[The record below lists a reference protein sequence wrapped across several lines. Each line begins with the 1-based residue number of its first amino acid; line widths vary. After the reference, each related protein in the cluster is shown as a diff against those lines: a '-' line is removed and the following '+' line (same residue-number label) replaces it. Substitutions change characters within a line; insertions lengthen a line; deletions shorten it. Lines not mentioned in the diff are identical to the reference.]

1 MSTTAMTLGERLKTE
16 TAEQHKRAENTEIQK
31 LLVHG
36 RVTREQY
43 GAWLGQMKHVH
54 AALES
59 AVARQARADAR
70 VKIAQMEGSQAARIA
85 ADMQVVGAADAPA
98 LASTQALIAEINR
111 TDAVGLIGMHY
122 VLEGSMNGGKFIAM
136 GVRRGLGLT
145 TGQGDTY
152 LDPYGERQRGVWA
165 AWKGALDATEFS
177 ADESERVLAG
187 AKAMFDGVTGLGM
200 ELSGR

>member
-1 MSTTAMTLGERLKTE
+1 MSATAMTLGERLKTE

-31 LLVHG
+31 LLVQG

-43 GAWLGQMKHVH
+43 GAWLGQMRHVH

-59 AVARQARADAR
+59 AVARQAGSDAR
-70 VKIAQMEGSQAARIA
+70 VKIAQAEGSHASRIV
-85 ADMQVVGAADAPA
+85 ADMKVVGAAETPV
-98 LASTQALIAEINR
+98 LASTATLVAEIQKQ
-111 TDAVGLIGMHY
+111 DALGLIGMHY

-145 TGQGDTY
+145 PGQGDTY

-165 AWKGALDATEFS
+165 AWKGTLDATEFT
-177 ADESERVLAG
+177 ADECERVLRG
-187 AKAMFDGVTGLGM
+187 AKAMFDGVTEVGL
-200 ELSGR
+200 ELSGG

>member
-31 LLVHG
+31 LLVQG

-70 VKIAQMEGSQAARIA
+70 VKIAQMEGSHAARIA
-85 ADMQVVGAADAPA
+85 ADMQVVGASEAAA
-98 LASTQALIAEINR
+98 LASTAALIEEIHR

-152 LDPYGERQRGVWA
+152 LDPYGDRQRGVWA
-165 AWKGALDATEFS
+165 AWKGALDATEFT
-177 ADESERVLAG
+177 ADECERVLSG
-187 AKAMFDGVTGLGM
+187 AKAMFDGVTGLGV
-200 ELSGR
+200 ELSAR